1 MTLDELDDCLKKATK
16 FKRLRQTLGSTDSTL
31 NPSVERILEAT
42 GAVPPFFVVAFENK
56 IALRTLFER
65 LKAAEPV
72 AMPEG
77 KVSGLGEGKGNSP
90 QPPIDCVCLLNT
102 GVLWNLR
109 DVGPF
114 QLLKEDGSPMTG
126 WWRPRSGVKVRT

>member
-1 MTLDELDDCLKKATK
+1 MRVLHWGVVVVADDRVAVLA
-16 FKRLRQTLGSTDSTL
+16 SMV
-31 NPSVERILEAT
+31 NPGLPRILEAT

-77 KVSGLGEGKGNSP
+77 KVSGMGQGKGNSP
-90 QPPIDCVCLLNT
+90 QPPTHRGRRL
-102 GVLWNLR
+102 GV
-109 DVGPF
+109 
-114 QLLKEDGSPMTG
+114 
-126 WWRPRSGVKVRT
+126 

>member
-90 QPPIDCVCLLNT
+90 QPPIDCVCCCPALKMTMTPSLSMKTKMVALVATLT
-102 GVLWNLR
+102 G
-109 DVGPF
+109 
-114 QLLKEDGSPMTG
+114 
-126 WWRPRSGVKVRT
+126 